1 MTNSLEDITR
11 LSELLLGGDFPS
23 SLYVH
28 TPFCVSKCGY
38 CDFNSYSGLEWLTP
52 RYVSALRREL
62 SLWSQYA
69 CRPAMM
75 LRIATIYFGGG
86 TPTLLGTGG
95 LKAVLDTCGQG
106 FAVDATTEVTVETN
120 PGVADE
126 IALAELRSAGV
137 NRLSIGIQSFDDGE
151 LRFLGRI
158 HTADG
163 ARQAWSMARRA
174 GFENLNLDLM
184 YGLPSQLV
192 QSWRDNLEQG
202 LELEPEHISLYAL
215 TIEEDTPLGKSIASC
230 RIVEPDPDAA
240 AEMYL
245 LAEERLEQAGYHH
258 YEISNWAIPGREC
271 AHNLTYWR
279 NRHYLG
285 VGAGAH
291 SFLNSYRLSNLKGP
305 LEYVQ
310 TLEGEG
316 NGLPVSDIEHVDGK
330 MAMGET
336 MMLGLRLSEGVS
348 AGDFLGRFGR
358 RPEDVYGPGVEDLKR
373 LGLLIW
379 DGDSLRLTARGR
391 LLGNQVFCRFVG

>member
-1 MTNSLEDITR
+1 MTNSLKDITK
-11 LSELLLGGDFPS
+11 LPELLLGSDLPS

-28 TPFCVSKCGY
+28 VPFCVSKCGY
-38 CDFNSYSGLEWLTP
+38 CDFNSYPGLEWLTA
-52 RYVSALRREL
+52 RYESALRREL
-62 SLWSQYA
+62 SLWSQHA
-69 CRPAMM
+69 CRPAMV

-95 LKAVLDTCGQG
+95 LKSVLDTCGQV
-106 FAVDATTEVTVETN
+106 FAVDATAEVTVETN

-126 IALAELRSAGV
+126 IALVELRSAGV

-163 ARQAWSMARRA
+163 ARKAWFMARRA

-184 YGLPSQLV
+184 YGLPGQPV

-215 TIEEDTPLGKSIASC
+215 TIEEDTPLGKSIASG
-230 RIVEPDPDAA
+230 RIVEPDPDTA

-285 VGAGAH
+285 VGAGSH
-291 SFLNSYRLSNLKGP
+291 SFLDSYRLCNLKGP

-310 TLEGEG
+310 ILEGEG
-316 NGLPVSDIEHVDGK
+316 DNLPVSDIERIDEK

-348 AGDFLGRFGR
+348 ADDFLGRFSR
-358 RPEDVYGPGVEDLKR
+358 TLENVYGPGIEDLRR
-373 LGLLIW
+373 LGLLTW